1 MIYIGEVP
9 GLNNGQDSL
18 YQFEILCSSG
28 WFTGQLKALYQLQR
42 LERLRKI
49 MKDFSQDSLLH
60 AFPNY
65 LQANA

>member
-42 LERLRKI
+42 L
-49 MKDFSQDSLLH
+49 FSKE
-60 AFPNY
+60 
-65 LQANA
+65 